1 VVEAKAVVDF
11 LIFKRRGYYLRGFE
25 FYYVN
30 PKFNGLIPKWSVA
43 EVLVLSLVYPMEL
56 GADYYKKGCIT
67 GLTMRPGISYLFC
80 EGLAGGGFFSSLT
93 PGRFSSLF
101 FLNKETSY

>member
-1 VVEAKAVVDF
+1 
-11 LIFKRRGYYLRGFE
+11 
-25 FYYVN
+25 
-30 PKFNGLIPKWSVA
+30 
-43 EVLVLSLVYPMEL
+43 MEL

-67 GLTMRPGISYLFC
+67 GLTMRPGMSYLFY

-93 PGRFSSLF
+93 AGRFSSLF